1 MDKPEYVINDTDDQ
15 PVLME
20 KMEKLI
26 ENIRLFSIQSDFI
39 IRPDNKLDFTHANLE
54 QLLKK

>member
-26 ENIRLFSIQSDFI
+26 ENIRLYSIHSDFI
-39 IRPDNKLDFTHANLE
+39 TRPDNK
-54 QLLKK
+54 